1 MIIRLILI
9 GWSFGVV
16 FASTGHFAMKNDS
29 ESKRIQFSIGE
40 FSIET
45 KSGDSKIVS
54 DAFGTLSEN
63 GAPELPVYST
73 FYQLNPGKDIEVN
86 MIVNE
91 SHVISDIILSPSQII
106 ANDDE
111 YIEKNINIYNSN
123 SVYPE
128 QNVTL
133 SQPMVMRGIEL
144 VQISVTP
151 YKYNPTLNELEI
163 YDDIELVIQEVDAP
177 ERNIVNVPR
186 SRLFDQ
192 LMQDQIV
199 NYEIST
205 RNEDYQTPAILYIC
219 GGSSLNHPF
228 VQDLIEWR
236 HKMGYIVYAVS
247 TSETGGSSSS
257 AIKNYLENAYASWEN
272 PPEIVGFI
280 GDTGGS
286 YGISTYN
293 ESWSG
298 YYGAGDF
305 PYCQLDG
312 SDLLPEVMI
321 GRISVN
327 SSSDISNVIN
337 KTIAYEKASHIS
349 STGTDWYETSAL
361 CGDPS
366 SSGQSTIITNEYIQ
380 GIMNSFGF
388 ENVQLNGGNGGY
400 ASWMQNK
407 LSDGSLYMNY
417 RGYYG
422 VSGFGSSNIN
432 NANNGYMTPFATFI
446 TCGTGDFDGTSLS
459 ESFLRAGSAT
469 NPEGAVASVGTST
482 TGTHTA
488 FNNIV
493 DMGVYDGIFSK
504 GLETA
509 GAAVANGRLSLYWT
523 YPTNPSSNV
532 SIFSH
537 WTNLMGDP
545 ALHLWTDTPVEM
557 EVELASQIGFGT
569 NFIEVEVNDVNG
581 IAVADAKVT
590 LIKGDDEIFTTVLT
604 NDLGIAFIGLDYISG
619 GDVSVTVV
627 KQNYIPVEN
636 IFTINDDGLN
646 IDESLLVID
655 DDNSGSSNGNGN
667 GILNPGETIELLI
680 PLRNYSSSTI
690 TGVQAS
696 LTTHSEIVNI
706 YQTSSYYGSVAPNET
721 TDGIPFVFS
730 VNESAIHL
738 EELEL
743 FLEITTDGWEETY
756 EAMIPLNLIGG
767 YAVVQNY
774 HFQNSDIQPGES
786 GSFDIVLR
794 NKGEYTL
801 EGVNVE
807 IMSASNLVDVIEGE
821 SYFGDIGP
829 NQNATSNSYFSI
841 QTNGNTINGTMASVQ
856 LHITSDNGYDR
867 VEYLDI
873 QIGEVSQDD
882 PLGPDNHGYY
892 IYDSGDLGYNLAPI
906 YDWIEISPDYG
917 GNGTNL
923 NISDNGNGNGITN
936 SSKVVN
942 LPFNF
947 TFYGQDYNQIT
958 VCSNG
963 WIAMGESNME
973 SFRNYP
979 IPGAGGPSPMIA
991 AFWDDLKNGS
1001 NGDVYK
1007 YYDDNKFIIE
1017 WSNMRTYNNNS
1028 TETFQVILYD
1038 NSFGTPSGDNEIKI
1052 QYKTFN
1058 NTSAGNYSGYTPTH
1072 GCYSTIGIE
1081 NQYSNVAL
1089 QYSFDNSYPTAA
1101 MPLGNQTAIFIT
1113 TNSPIE
1119 TMMGDTNQDGGIDIL
1134 DIVMV
1139 VNAIIN
1145 SIELEPMGVYV
1156 SDMDGNGSINIL
1168 DVIQI
1173 INIIL
1178 ES

>member
-1 MIIRLILI
+1 MVLRLFLFMC
-9 GWSFGVV
+9 SFGVV
-16 FASTGHFAMKNDS
+16 FASSNHFNMKNNSDN
-29 ESKRIQFSIGE
+29 KCIQFSISE
-40 FSIET
+40 FSIES
-45 KSGDSKIVS
+45 KDGDSKIVS
-54 DAFGTLSEN
+54 DVSGTMSEN
-63 GAPELPVYST
+63 GMPELPVYST
-73 FYQLNPGKDIEVN
+73 FYQLPRGKEIEVDL
-86 MIVNE
+86 IVNA
-91 SHVISDIILSPSQII
+91 SHIISNIILTPSQIL
-106 ANDDE
+106 AQNDE
-111 YIEKNINIYNSN
+111 VVEKNKIFYDTNASF
-123 SVYPE
+123 PE

-151 YKYNPTLNELEI
+151 YKYNPVLQELEV
-163 YDDIELVIQEVDAP
+163 YDDIELVIHEVDSQD
-177 ERNIVNVPR
+177 RNIVDVPR

-192 LMQDQIV
+192 LMQNQIV
-199 NYEIST
+199 NFETST
-205 RNEDYQTPAILYIC
+205 RDEDYQTPAILYIC

-228 VQDLIEWR
+228 VQDLIDWR

-247 TSETGGSSSS
+247 TSEAGGSSSS
-257 AIKNYLENAYASWEN
+257 AIKNYLENAYAYWDN
-272 PPEIVGFI
+272 PPEIVGLI

-286 YGISTYN
+286 YSISTYT

-337 KTIAYEKASHIS
+337 KTIAYEKASYIS
-349 STGTDWYETSAL
+349 STGTDWYETGAL
-361 CGDPS
+361 VGDPS

-380 GIMNSFGF
+380 VIMEAYGF
-388 ENVQLNGGNGGY
+388 DNVQLNGGNGGY

-407 LSDGSLYMNY
+407 LSDGALYMNY

-469 NPEGAVASVGTST
+469 NPEGAVASVGTAT

-504 GLETA
+504 KLETA

-523 YPTNPSSNV
+523 YPSNPSNKV

-537 WTNLMGDP
+537 WNNLMGDP
-545 ALHLWTDTPVEM
+545 ALHLWTDTPVELD
-557 EVELASQIGFGT
+557 VDFDSQIGFGT
-569 NFIEVEVNDVNG
+569 NFIEVEVSDANG
-581 IAVADAKVT
+581 VAVENAKVT
-590 LIKGDDEIFTTVLT
+590 LLKGNDEIFSTLLT
-604 NDLGIAFIGLDYISG
+604 DELGIALFDLEYTLS

-627 KQNYIPVEN
+627 KQNYIPSEGSFLINNDGIN
-636 IFTINDDGLN
+636 I
-646 IDESLLVID
+646 EPSLLVID
-655 DDNSGSSNGNGN
+655 DDNSGSSVGNGD
-667 GILNPGETIELLI
+667 GILNPGETIELVI
-680 PLRNYSSSTI
+680 PLKNYSSSTN

-696 LTTHSEIVNI
+696 LTSNSDAVNI
-706 YQTSSYYGSVAPNET
+706 YQAGSYYGTVAPNESN
-721 TDGIPFVFS
+721 DGVAYVLS
-730 VNESAIHL
+730 VNASTIHL

-743 FLEITTDGWEETY
+743 FLSISNDNWGDIH
-756 EAMIPLNLIGG
+756 EAMIPIDIIGG

-774 HFQNSDIQPGES
+774 HFQNDDILPGQS

-794 NKGEYTL
+794 NKGEYSL

-807 IMSASNLVDVIEGE
+807 ISSASNLIDVIEND
-821 SYFGDIGP
+821 SYFGDIDP
-829 NQNATSNSYFSI
+829 NQNATSNSFYSI
-841 QTNGNTINGTMASVQ
+841 QTNGNTINGTMATVQ

-867 VEYLDI
+867 VEFMDI
-873 QIGEVSQDD
+873 QIGEISQDD

-906 YDWIEISPDYG
+906 YDWIEIDPDYG
-917 GNGTNL
+917 GNGIDL

-947 TFYGQDYNQIT
+947 TFYGQEYNQIT

-991 AFWDDLKNGS
+991 AFWDDLKNSS

-1007 YYDDNKFIIE
+1007 YDDGDKFIIE
-1017 WSNMRTYNNNS
+1017 WSNMKTYNNNS

-1038 NSFGTPSGDNEIKI
+1038 DSYATPSGDNEIKI

-1081 NQYSNVAL
+1081 NQFSDDAL
-1089 QYSFDNSYPTAA
+1089 QYSFDNLYPTAA
-1101 MPLGNQTAIFIT
+1101 MPLSNQTAIFIT

-1119 TMMGDTNQDGGIDIL
+1119 TMMGDSNQDGGVDIL